1 MEHMHNEELNDV
13 ARLVEVTSDAVAI
26 CDEDGSVRHVNR
38 QFLALRKSG
47 RAQLVGTDIK
57 DLLYSTEFER
67 STGHQMPF
75 SADGEENTLMLKL
88 PDGSFIPVRVRAVK
102 LGEGGQGGAPGH
114 RYVVAI
120 RSLEEQ
126 YAHDRKTQRLLSELQ
141 AANKRLSGTLSVI
154 MSTVGSSD
162 MATLLDTV
170 LNRMTETLDA
180 IEMAHRAGYTSVTSH
195 RSGET
200 EDSTIADI
208 GRGNQL
214 GSDQDRFGIA
224 FGSYGQVQPAA
235 AHRGGAR

>member
-67 STGHQMPF
+67 STGHRMPF

-88 PDGSFIPVRVRAVK
+88 PDGSFIPVRVRAVE
-102 LGEGGQGGAPGH
+102 LGEGGQGDAPGH

-126 YAHDRKTQRLLSELQ
+126 YAHDRKTQRLL
-141 AANKRLSGTLSVI
+141 
-154 MSTVGSSD
+154 
-162 MATLLDTV
+162 
-170 LNRMTETLDA
+170 
-180 IEMAHRAGYTSVTSH
+180 
-195 RSGET
+195 
-200 EDSTIADI
+200 
-208 GRGNQL
+208 
-214 GSDQDRFGIA
+214 
-224 FGSYGQVQPAA
+224 
-235 AHRGGAR
+235 